1 MTTAEYRAELDQVTP
16 RGMLRIKDVAA
27 YAGLSYPTA
36 RELVMTHGGRKIGS
50 VWRMPKPEFARWLA
64 GNKR

>member
-1 MTTAEYRAELDQVTP
+1 MTAEQYRQELDLVTQS
-16 RGMLRIKDVAA
+16 GMLKIKHVAQ

-64 GNKR
+64 SGKK